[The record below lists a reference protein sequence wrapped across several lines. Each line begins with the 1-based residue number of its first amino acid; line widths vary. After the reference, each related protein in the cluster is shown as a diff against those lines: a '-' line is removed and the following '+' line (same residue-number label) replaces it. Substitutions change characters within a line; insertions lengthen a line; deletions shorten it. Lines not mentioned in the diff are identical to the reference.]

1 MAKASVTE
9 RPKAVEALVG
19 ITEQAIAFRIA
30 ERAPSSSECDCAGT
44 RQEATVGQLIP
55 GELHQGDRSKGRPF

>member
-30 ERAPSSSECDCAGT
+30 ERAPSLSDVVPVVSTASGMLRYDNVDA
-44 RQEATVGQLIP
+44 
-55 GELHQGDRSKGRPF
+55 HRS